1 MASSRLH
8 HHWGWVVTGATCI
21 AFYFSYGFILSFS
34 VLFVTFQR
42 EFGSSATSTAWV
54 GSLPFGLS
62 AIVAPLVN
70 LLIERIGYR
79 AVVVIGISMISLGL
93 ILTSFMQSLAP
104 MYFTYSALFGVG
116 TGCILMG
123 SLNLILKYFPRE
135 NATGGVVL
143 PMASSNL
150 GMLSLG
156 PLTFYLENKFGW
168 RNTLRIGAGMI
179 MGIALPAVA
188 WAHREPRRPSTPEET
203 KDMDEG
209 CTVKLKAK
217 ETNDARAFEDSMK
230 DIEDAMIDIGQETDE
245 WKETREH
252 CHTDYTSDMILY
264 TYQSNSQ
271 TVGQNTDQDEQS
283 GRTFL
288 GQENCHRLTE
298 KRPNQYDKTIRN
310 TCNVEKEWKPSRSFK
325 TLEENVLEHATSG
338 MTKRMLTVLTFPDV
352 WFMSL
357 AVFGYGLTNSFFLV
371 QLVSYMMSLGFSE
384 EDGAHTVVA
393 LGVSMLVGKVTL
405 ALISDYIPFHQLY
418 LSTVASV
425 LGISVMICLLQ
436 APGFSAVMCMVV
448 ILGAT
453 VFSISDALPYFSP
466 NLVFGVTK
474 GRETAAILAFMHG
487 VGLLT
492 ASVLGESLDQTGS
505 YNLALYMCIGT
516 YALCGLFCIMVPVY
530 QKCMVR
536 DRFVMTSWK
545 GCQRRQAS
553 GSESTQDVKNKI

>member
-1 MASSRLH
+1 
-8 HHWGWVVTGATCI
+8 
-21 AFYFSYGFILSFS
+21 
-34 VLFVTFQR
+34 
-42 EFGSSATSTAWV
+42 
-54 GSLPFGLS
+54 
-62 AIVAPLVN
+62 
-70 LLIERIGYR
+70 
-79 AVVVIGISMISLGL
+79 MISLGL

-188 WAHREPRRPSTPEET
+188 WAHREPGRPSTPEDT
-203 KDMDEG
+203 KYMDEG
-209 CTVKLKAK
+209 CTVNLKAQK
-217 ETNDARAFEDSMK
+217 TNDAMAFEDLMK
-230 DIEDAMIDIGQETDE
+230 DIDDAKIDIGQDKHETDE

-252 CHTDYTSDMILY
+252 CNADYTSEIRFY
-264 TYQSNSQ
+264 TNQSNSQ
-271 TVGQNTDQDEQS
+271 TDGHNADQDDQS
-283 GRTFL
+283 GQTFL
-288 GQENCHRLTE
+288 GKENYHRLTE
-298 KRPNQYDKTIRN
+298 KGPNQCDKAIRN
-310 TCNVEKEWKPSRSFK
+310 TCYVETVWKPSRSCN
-325 TLEENVLEHATSG
+325 TLKGNVVEHATPG

-371 QLVSYMMSLGFSE
+371 QLVRYMMSLGFSE

-436 APGFSAVMCMVV
+436 APGFAAVMCMIV

-474 GRETAAILAFMHG
+474 GRETAAIVAFMHG

-545 GCQRRQAS
+545 GCQRRKKS
-553 GSESTQDVKNKI
+553 DTEPTQEVEEKI